1 MDRYKAVTEYRFD
14 CRADRDPSCED
25 MVFCR
30 DTGWKD
36 DEEAVDARD
45 GVCNMTD
52 IFLF

>member
-1 MDRYKAVTEYRFD
+1 
-14 CRADRDPSCED
+14 

-45 GVCNMTD
+45 GVCSMTD
-52 IFLF
+52 ILLAYLAANNDAALGIVAL